1 MNLGQWIV
9 IGLCALLVAWYFGA
23 SMFNRRR
30 GMATYQWLRRGLE
43 QVGDKIEAQ
52 WLGSSSTGAKLVIPR
67 AEKPYRRLES
77 TYLLETREILPYWI
91 LTHLRGRRD
100 GLMIKVV
107 LRKVPKTGLV
117 VERLDLRN
125 KTELEPQDQK
135 QVSEL
140 VDAPEG
146 FTIARYGPGDPES
159 EQRLREFLSEAG
171 EPIERISLQQKSPH
185 LEIRMWI
192 NSLEMTPPVPFFEML
207 KKWLQQPS
215 D

>member
-9 IGLCALLVAWYFGA
+9 IGLCALLLAWYFGA

-30 GMATYQWLRRGLE
+30 GLATYQWLRRGLE

-67 AEKPYRRLES
+67 AEKPFRRLEAM
-77 TYLLETREILPYWI
+77 YLLETREILPYWI

-100 GLMIKVV
+100 EFMIKAV
-107 LRKVPKTGLV
+107 LRKVPKTKVIVSRINQPKNAELV
-117 VERLDLRN
+117 
-125 KTELEPQDQK
+125 PQDQK
-135 QVSEL
+135 QVYEP
-140 VDAPEG
+140 VGAPDG
-146 FTIARYGPGDPES
+146 FSISRHGPQDQES

-171 EPIERISLQQKSPH
+171 DPIERISLQQKSPH
-185 LEIRMWI
+185 LEISMRI
-192 NSLEMTPPVPFFEML
+192 DTLEMTPANSFFSNLMS
-207 KKWLQQPS
+207 WLEGPG

>member
-9 IGLCALLVAWYFGA
+9 IGLCALLLAWYFGA

-30 GMATYQWLRRGLE
+30 GLATYQWLRRGLE

-67 AEKPYRRLES
+67 AEKPFRRLEAM
-77 TYLLETREILPYWI
+77 YLLETREILPYWI

-100 GLMIKVV
+100 EFMIKAV
-107 LRKVPKTGLV
+107 LRKVSKTEFVVARIDQRKKTGLV
-117 VERLDLRN
+117 PEN
-125 KTELEPQDQK
+125 YEELKAPDGFSISRHGPQDQ
-135 QVSEL
+135 
-140 VDAPEG
+140 
-146 FTIARYGPGDPES
+146 ES

-171 EPIERISLQQKSPH
+171 DPIERISLQQKSPH
-185 LEIRMWI
+185 LEISMRI
-192 NSLEMTPPVPFFEML
+192 DSLEMTPANSFFSNLMS
-207 KKWLQQPS
+207 WLEGPG

>member
-30 GMATYQWLRRGLE
+30 VMATYQWLRRGLE

-67 AEKPYRRLES
+67 AEKPYRRLEA

-91 LTHLRGRRD
+91 LTHLIGRRD
-100 GLMIKVV
+100 ELMIKAV

-125 KTELEPQDQK
+125 NTELEPQDQK
-135 QVSEL
+135 QLYEP

-159 EQRLREFLSEAG
+159 EQRLREFLNVAG
-171 EPIERISLQQKSPH
+171 EPVERISLQ
-185 LEIRMWI
+185 
-192 NSLEMTPPVPFFEML
+192 
-207 KKWLQQPS
+207 
-215 D
+215 